1 MALYGLYF
9 KEKSERVFKR
19 SNIVPD
25 DPEDRI
31 EANSPVVARLN
42 FIRKLKLT
50 FQQFQEL
57 YSVRKIA
64 SLDSLDIKQKEN
76 ILLTAAIEEAT
87 VVAPYEDRR
96 KIRTEEA
103 VNRNKGIATQLV
115 VKDFN
120 PHMMYDPETSE
131 GIMVKTYEDHIKY
144 NELGYTHDKPV
155 VKRIPEETTTITL
168 TPESDEELSRN
179 EELERKRVANR
190 SSNKDKFRTKEDQRK
205 RVEEKKNAFSEET
218 KFGPKKRIKSTR
230 RTVQP
235 NKQEEQQEVD
245 IVEEVSTETVVE
257 DPGKI
262 SYPSTGGGSVF
273 GGGSGG
279 GGGGGGGGGY

>member
-19 SNIVPD
+19 TNIVPD

-42 FIRKLKLT
+42 FIRKLKLP
-50 FQQFQEL
+50 FKQFQKL

-64 SLDSLDIKQKEN
+64 SLDSLDIKQKDN
-76 ILLTAAIEEAT
+76 ILLAAAIEEAT
-87 VVAPYEDRR
+87 VVASYEDRR

-103 VNRNKGIATQLV
+103 VNRNKGLATQLV

-131 GIMVKTYEDHIKY
+131 GIMVKTYEDHVKY

-155 VKRIPEETTTITL
+155 IKRIPEETTTVNL
-168 TPESDEELSRN
+168 TPISDEKLSRDQ
-179 EELERKRVANR
+179 ELERKRIANR
-190 SSNKDKFRTKEDQRK
+190 SPNKDKFRTKEDQRK
-205 RVEEKKNAFSEET
+205 RAEEKKNAFSKDT
-218 KFGPKKRIKSTR
+218 KFGPRKRIKSTT
-230 RTVQP
+230 RTIRP
-235 NKQEEQQEVD
+235 DKQEGQQEVD
-245 IVEEVSTETVVE
+245 IVQEVSTETVVE
-257 DPGKI
+257 DPGRI
-262 SYPSTGGGSVF
+262 SYPSTGGGSVS
-273 GGGSGG
+273 GGGSSGG
-279 GGGGGGGGGY
+279 GGGGY